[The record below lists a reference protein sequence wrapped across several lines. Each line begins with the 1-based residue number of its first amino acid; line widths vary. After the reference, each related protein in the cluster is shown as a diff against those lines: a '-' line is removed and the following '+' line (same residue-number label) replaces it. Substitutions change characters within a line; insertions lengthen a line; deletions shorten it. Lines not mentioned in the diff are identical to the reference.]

1 MIRSLDINL
10 VSQVLNWDVFK
21 NLKQNFFGIFK
32 NIFKS
37 VKSPASW
44 KENVRFLDSPDFEKL
59 SVFQTG
65 HDVRYSHTQEP
76 RTWCTRELSFA
87 KFKACKS
94 ITSFLTSALA
104 IFLQRIK

>member
-1 MIRSLDINL
+1 MKEKLKKR
-10 VSQVLNWDVFK
+10 FK
-21 NLKQNFFGIFK
+21 NFEIFWGDFFFFIF
-32 NIFKS
+32 
-37 VKSPASW
+37 KSPASGM
-44 KENVRFLDSPDFEKL
+44 ENVRFLDSPDFENL

-65 HDVRYSHTQEP
+65 RDVRYSHTQEP
-76 RTWCTRELSFA
+76 RTWCTRELSFD